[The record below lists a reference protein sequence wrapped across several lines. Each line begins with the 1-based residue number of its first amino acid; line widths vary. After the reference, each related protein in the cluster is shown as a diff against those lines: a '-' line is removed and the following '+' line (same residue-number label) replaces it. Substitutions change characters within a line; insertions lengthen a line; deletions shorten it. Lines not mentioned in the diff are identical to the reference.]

1 MHCWTTRS
9 CGNLAKCTEKW
20 VLNEP
25 QKVVDTAADHK
36 FSVVEAILAKN
47 HKVPVM

>member
-1 MHCWTTRS
+1 MASATES
-9 CGNLAKCTEKW
+9 CGNLAKCNEKG

-25 QKVVDTAADHK
+25 QKVVITAADHM

-47 HKVPVM
+47 HKVHVV

>member
-1 MHCWTTRS
+1 MLASTTES
-9 CGNLAKCTEKW
+9 CGNLAKCKGKW

-25 QKVVDTAADHK
+25 QKVVDAAADHK
-36 FSVVEAILAKN
+36 FSVVEATLAKN